1 MTSSFFILIIL
12 SIIILGM
19 SFKVIRED
27 ERIVIFRLGRF
38 FKVLGHGLVLIFPVI
53 DRGIKINLP
62 EKFPGWRGLAKEELE
77 KRIKDLVL
85 K

>member
-12 SIIILGM
+12 SVIILGM
-19 SFKVIRED
+19 SIKIIRED
-27 ERIVIFRLGRF
+27 ERIAVFRLGRF
-38 FKVLGHGLVLIFPVI
+38 FRVSGPGLVLLFPVI

-62 EKFPGWRGLAKEELE
+62 EKFPGWRGLSEKGLKE
-77 KRIKDLVL
+77 KIKDLVV